1 MATENVNTWVR
12 YFGNGEATQ
21 FSVTFPYIKQE
32 YVKVYLQRVDDDE
45 PTLLDSTR
53 YSFTTDTVITFP
65 VLPSD
70 EVLGIGDILV
80 FNRET
85 ELGSDY
91 VFDNQIRLYPEEAMH
106 ADDLGF
112 QQIEDLAATINRVP
126 KAPITSGL
134 DGDQYMSQILA
145 DIGDAERQAEIAGA
159 YATNARLYAEQ
170 AEAAASSIT
179 PENFVDLTTTQTIT
193 GIKYI
198 PTAEATATTQA
209 ANCTFVKDY
218 VDTVLG
224 DVETLLAEI

>member
-1 MATENVNTWVR
+1 MATENVETWVR

-32 YVKVYLQRVDDDE
+32 YVKVYIQRADDDE
-45 PTLLDSTR
+45 PTLLNSNQ
-53 YSFTTDTVITFP
+53 YEFTTDTVITFP
-65 VLPSD
+65 VLETD
-70 EVLGIGDILV
+70 DVLGTGDILV

-134 DGDQYMSQILA
+134 NGDEYMAQILS
-145 DIGDAERQAEIAGA
+145 DIGDAERQANIAGA
-159 YATNARLYAEQ
+159 YAENARLYAEAAQ
-170 AEAAASSIT
+170 EAAASIT
-179 PENFVDLTTTQTIT
+179 TDNFVDLTSTQTIT

-198 PTAEATATTQA
+198 PTAESTATTQA
-209 ANCTFVKDY
+209 ANCSFVKDY
-218 VDTVLG
+218 VDGTLG
-224 DVETLLAEI
+224 DIETLLAEI